1 MLTSKQKLLSRQK
14 TSGDRIR
21 LLVVGLLL
29 MMCGVVPLAGQE
41 LRKTASWESPEL
53 ETLQQ
58 WIAEWG
64 QDAGVD
70 VQQDQRQLES
80 NINQHP
86 DGTLGAVLDVIAKVY
101 PQCQSAVEVLRQPAD
116 FSGKWQQQTKLESI
130 HALAL
135 PDSVQHQLLLATGSW
150 LARHQRY
157 DEALQVLQN
166 IPLDLVADP
175 AALLFYRATCQ
186 HHLLQMDDCGA
197 SVDQLLEQTENIPRR
212 FSVVANL
219 MKGDVETFKKDS
231 LDEISRMMDDA
242 ARRQGL
248 HRSGTEVITLEKDII
263 AKLEKLIEE
272 TEEKLQQQQAS
283 SQSQPGSQ
291 QQQQQQGQS
300 QSNPSSPM
308 QDSQNASGKG
318 DGRVVD
324 KGLKNGGD
332 WGNLPPQE
340 RDAVLTEM
348 AKDLPPHYREVI
360 EEYFRKLANEPKRS
374 NR

>member
-1 MLTSKQKLLSRQK
+1 MLTSKQKFLSRQK
-14 TSGDRIR
+14 ASGDWIR
-21 LLVVGLLL
+21 SLVAGVLLV
-29 MMCGVVPLAGQE
+29 MCGVVPAAGQE
-41 LRKTASWESPEL
+41 LRKTASWESPDL
-53 ETLQQ
+53 ETLHQ

-70 VQQDQRQLES
+70 IQKDQRQLES

-86 DGTLGAVLDVIAKVY
+86 DGALGAVLDVIAKVY

-116 FSGKWQQQTKLESI
+116 FSGNWQQQTKLESI

-166 IPLDLVADP
+166 IPLDLVVDP

-197 SVDQLLEQTENIPRR
+197 SVDQLLEQKESIPRR

-272 TEEKLQQQQAS
+272 TEEKLQQQQQAS
-283 SQSQPGSQ
+283 SQSQPGS
-291 QQQQQQGQS
+291 QQQQQGQS

-340 RDAVLTEM
+340 REAVLTEM

-360 EEYFRKLANEPKRS
+360 EEYFRKLANEPKRP